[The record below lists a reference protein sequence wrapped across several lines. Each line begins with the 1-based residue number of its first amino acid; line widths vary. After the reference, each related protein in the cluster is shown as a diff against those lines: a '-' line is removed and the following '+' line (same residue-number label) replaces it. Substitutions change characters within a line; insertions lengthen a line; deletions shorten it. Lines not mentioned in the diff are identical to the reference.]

1 MVLRVR
7 SCYDNTVCA
16 DLKGKVSE
24 ATNRFFEARVAVM
37 GFKCRVMQLQGEM
50 ERKQLTSPVS
60 DMSGRGQ
67 AGDPLSPSCRV
78 VCKSLRL
85 IRRVWWR

>member
-1 MVLRVR
+1 M
-7 SCYDNTVCA
+7 TVVVFA

-50 ERKQLTSPVS
+50 ERKQQTSPVS
-60 DMSGRGQ
+60 PMSGRG
-67 AGDPLSPSCRV
+67 
-78 VCKSLRL
+78 
-85 IRRVWWR
+85 